1 MSAGIPN
8 SEFRIPHS
16 LSCYSPRVNATVT
29 SLRQARQIKQVFGP
43 VLDRLELVDKFFKN
57 EFSNAQPMVRE
68 VASYVLGSGGKRLR
82 PALVLLVSRMLGYKG
97 ERDIRYA
104 AVLEMIH
111 TATLIHDDIIDGSDL
126 RRGEPTA
133 NTLWGNQTT
142 VLVGDWLYTRTM
154 DLCLELGDV
163 DVMRVLTSATLR
175 MTEGELLADQ
185 VRGRIDVDEPTYMD
199 ITQRKTAELF
209 AAACAVP
216 ALFQPATLHLT
227 EKLLEF
233 GRNVGISFQLV
244 DDMLDFTGTRSDLG
258 KPVMADLR
266 EGRITLPIILLLER
280 LDRGTR
286 DRLAEVVASGRFDA
300 IPEETVLEMVRTSGV
315 LDEVRRRAQQY
326 SVNAIQQTESLPK
339 GPEREALI
347 RASEILLDRGV

>member
-1 MSAGIPN
+1 M
-8 SEFRIPHS
+8 
-16 LSCYSPRVNATVT
+16 T
-29 SLRQARQIKQVFGP
+29 SLRQVRQIKQVFGP
-43 VLDRLELVDKFFKN
+43 VLDRLELVDQFFTN
-57 EFSNAQPMVRE
+57 EFSHAQPVVRD
-68 VASYVLGSGGKRLR
+68 VATYVLGSGGKRLR

-126 RRGEPTA
+126 RRGKPTA
-133 NTLWGNQTT
+133 NHTWGNQTT

-175 MTEGELLADQ
+175 MTEGEILADR
-185 VRGRIDVDEPTYMD
+185 VRGRIDVDESTYMD

-233 GRNVGISFQLV
+233 GRNVGVSFQLV
-244 DDMLDFTGTRSDLG
+244 DDMLDFTAASSDLG

-266 EGRITLPIILLLER
+266 EGRVTLPIILLLKR
-280 LDRGTR
+280 VDRDTR
-286 DRLAEVVASGRFDA
+286 DRLAEVAATGRFDA
-300 IPEETVLEMVRTSGV
+300 ISEGRILEMVRTSGV
-315 LDEVRRRAQQY
+315 LEEVRLRADQF
-326 SVNAIQQTESLPK
+326 SAKAVQQTESLPK
-339 GPEREALI
+339 GPERDALI
-347 RASEILLDRGV
+347 RASELLLDRGV

>member
-1 MSAGIPN
+1 
-8 SEFRIPHS
+8 
-16 LSCYSPRVNATVT
+16 VKATVT
-29 SLRQARQIKQVFGP
+29 SLRQVRQIKQVFGP
-43 VLDRLELVDKFFKN
+43 VLDRLTLVEQFFKN
-57 EFSNAQPMVRE
+57 EFSHAQPMVRE
-68 VASYVLGSGGKRLR
+68 VATYVLGSGGKRLR

-133 NTLWGNQTT
+133 NNNWGNQTT

-163 DVMRVLTSATLR
+163 DVMRLLTSATLR
-175 MTEGELLADQ
+175 MTEGEILADR
-185 VRGRIDVDEPTYMD
+185 VRGRIDVEESTYMD

-209 AAACAVP
+209 AAACALP

-233 GRNVGISFQLV
+233 GRNVGVSFQLV
-244 DDMLDFTGTRSDLG
+244 DDMLDFTAASSDLG

-266 EGRITLPIILLLER
+266 EGRITLPIILLLPR
-280 LDRGTR
+280 LDRHTR
-286 DRLAEVVASGRFDA
+286 ECLAEVATSGRFEA
-300 IPEETVLEMVRTSGV
+300 ISETAVLEMVRTSGV
-315 LDEVRRRAQQY
+315 LEEVRMRANQF
-326 SVNAIQQTESLPK
+326 SERAVQQTESLPK
-339 GPEREALI
+339 GPERDALI
-347 RASEILLDRGV
+347 RASELLLDRGV